1 MRKTLLS
8 RPSVQLTLSALCLLG
23 TLQDSD
29 ARAGSVSREG
39 PRGGSIEA
47 QGARYGRFGAGSV
60 EATGPR
66 GGTYEAAGATTGRYR
81 AGTATATGPRG
92 ATYSASGASFTGYR
106 SGYVYTGGVYR
117 PATVTVN
124 SVYVAPVG
132 AYAGYRVIA
141 YPAYVAYPV
150 YATYPVE
157 TSVQVEL
164 KKRGY
169 YSGTIDGQ
177 IGPATSRSISVYQSK
192 NGLKVTGTINQPLLV
207 SLGIVKA

>member
-1 MRKTLLS
+1 MKTSSLRYPLFA
-8 RPSVQLTLSALCLLG
+8 LTCGLCLAA
-23 TLQDSD
+23 TVQESH
-29 ARAGSVSREG
+29 AQRRGSVTREG
-39 PRGGSIEA
+39 PRGGSVTAE
-47 QGARYGRFGAGSV
+47 GARYGRFGAGSV

-66 GGTYEAAGATTGRYR
+66 GNTYEAQGATTGRYSAGSR
-81 AGTATATGPRG
+81 TVTTAAGTSTAT
-92 ATYSASGASFTGYR
+92 FTGYR

-132 AYAGYRVIA
+132 VYAGTRVYA
-141 YPAYVAYPV
+141 ASAYVKYPV

-164 KKRGY
+164 KRRGY
-169 YSGTIDGQ
+169 YAGPIDGQ
-177 IGPATSRSISVYQSK
+177 IGPGTSRSISTYQSK
-192 NGLKVTGTINQPLLV
+192 NGLKVTGKINQALLV